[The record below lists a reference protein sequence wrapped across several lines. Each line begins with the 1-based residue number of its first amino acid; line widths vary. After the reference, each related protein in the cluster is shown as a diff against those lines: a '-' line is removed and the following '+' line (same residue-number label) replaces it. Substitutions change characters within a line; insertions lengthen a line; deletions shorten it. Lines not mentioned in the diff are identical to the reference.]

1 MFCASIGSF
10 ARSAEINVDKG
21 KRIGPLLDSDSEIH
35 IGQSSLENYQFH
47 FGKEAKHPFMSLL
60 GRSVTSSP
68 MSHPVASYNPSCL
81 LLMKCNGS
89 PADRIR
95 RPGIGWMKNN
105 PSLAADMLSK
115 CILVEVVKVHV
126 LVQWSQCIHN
136 ESWCLPKQISRNSIV
151 SSIYYRLPVQ
161 NQGVNH

>member
-1 MFCASIGSF
+1 M
-10 ARSAEINVDKG
+10 DKG

-60 GRSVTSSP
+60 GRSVTSST

-89 PADRIR
+89 PADRMG

-105 PSLAADMLSK
+105 PSLAADMLSQ

-126 LVQWSQCIHN
+126 LVQWSQMYSQR
-136 ESWCLPKQISRNSIV
+136 ELVPTEASRNSVV